1 MTVTMILII
10 ALFQGF
16 QEGFW
21 CQKWEFPTEIVALI
35 GSCVEIPCTYSPA
48 TQFKLSSAVW
58 YLYRNTYNNEVFNS
72 KTYSS
77 VRNDYIR
84 RTSLVP
90 GGSCSL
96 RINPVRGADRDRY
109 YPGIAEGSRLNA
121 YELQNRTITL
131 HSLDSP
137 EQPIITMYG
146 NLIEGKAIIIQC
158 NADHTCASRPPS
170 LALNFPGQTK
180 IQSIQLSGGNW
191 REISQLTY
199 IPSYAD
205 NKTPLRCTATYPNGL
220 RSQQETILNINI
232 PPKNVTVTLRGKN
245 ILMEGSD
252 VTLICSS
259 ISNPAVYTYEWYQGK
274 NKIKL
279 PNRGAE
285 ITLRNLPWDIG
296 PYSCTAV
303 NDEGR
308 GESTLTEIP
317 VQFPPKNVTVTS
329 SGSNTLKQG
338 SNVTLICNS
347 ISNPAVYTYEWYQ
360 GKNKIILPNR
370 GPKITVRN
378 LTRDPEPYS
387 CTAVNDVGRGES
399 ALTEIPVQYDDQPAQ
414 TYYGVYFALAGIICR
429 VLFSFVVFFYRR
441 KKVCHT
447 SPSPTTGEQQESTYT
462 DLTKRDVSQ
471 DYDTLKPVIPAELTV
486 GGGNVTTIA
495 EYENI
500 GTKR

>member
-317 VQFPPKNVTVTS
+317 VQ
-329 SGSNTLKQG
+329 
-338 SNVTLICNS
+338 
-347 ISNPAVYTYEWYQ
+347 
-360 GKNKIILPNR
+360 
-370 GPKITVRN
+370 
-378 LTRDPEPYS
+378 
-387 CTAVNDVGRGES
+387 
-399 ALTEIPVQYDDQPAQ
+399 YDDQPAQ